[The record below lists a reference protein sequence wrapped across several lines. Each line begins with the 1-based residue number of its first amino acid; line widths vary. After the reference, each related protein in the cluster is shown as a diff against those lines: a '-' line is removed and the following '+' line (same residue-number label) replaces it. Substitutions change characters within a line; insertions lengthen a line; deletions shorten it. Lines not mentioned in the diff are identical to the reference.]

1 MTMVD
6 LIEAITKGIDLYS
19 FFYSKYYGPIK
30 FRPLTSFELSIVVED
45 SISNRPWEIKEF
57 LRDMQIRHVVPQ
69 SIPREMSRE
78 LIKAYDHMCAL
89 VVYHSVKD
97 FQKENWQHVHDG
109 IPLGMTLLESADN
122 YLEINEM
129 AHEVM
134 SFSTQPR
141 EVLEAFIET
150 EDGTRLAT
158 ATWKLDYQLT
168 DAMWKLTD
176 LQFAFIIKC
185 REGERK
191 ARDVAELKR
200 LMPNPL
206 TITTPEEVQLIE
218 KCERIKKQMR
228 SQ

>member
-30 FRPLTSFELSIVVED
+30 FRPLTNFELSLVVEE
-45 SISNRPWEIKEF
+45 SISKEPWEIKEF
-57 LRDMQIRHVVPQ
+57 LRDMHIRHVVPQ

-78 LIKAYDHMCAL
+78 LVKAYDHMCAL
-89 VVYHSVKD
+89 VVYHAVKD
-97 FQKENWQHVHDG
+97 FQKENWQHVHDS

-122 YLEINEM
+122 YLEVGDM

-134 SFSTQPR
+134 ALSTQPG

-158 ATWKLDYQLT
+158 TTWKLDYQLV

-176 LQFAFIIKC
+176 LQLTFIIKC
-185 REGERK
+185 RKGEKK
-191 ARDVAELKR
+191 ARDLAELR
-200 LMPNPL
+200 QLMPNPL
-206 TITTPEEVQLIE
+206 TITTPEEVSLIE
-218 KCERIKKQMR
+218 KCERIKKQLR
-228 SQ
+228 GS